1 MNNQEKKTE
10 PSIFD
15 WMVKL
20 FEFPATILITLM
32 WACRFLYLAKKRQFE
47 TEDFSN
53 ALLRVWK
60 ENVDYASFHL
70 FLWKMPITIIFWSSL
85 IFFMIFL

>member
-1 MNNQEKKTE
+1 MKNEENKMK

-20 FEFPATILITLM
+20 FEFPAVLLIASV
-32 WACRFLYLAKKRQFE
+32 WAVKFIYEAKRRQFE
-47 TEDFSN
+47 KEDYSN
-53 ALLRVWK
+53 SLLRYWK

-70 FLWKMPITIIFWSSL
+70 FLWKMPVTIIFWSSL
-85 IFFMIFL
+85 IFSIIFL